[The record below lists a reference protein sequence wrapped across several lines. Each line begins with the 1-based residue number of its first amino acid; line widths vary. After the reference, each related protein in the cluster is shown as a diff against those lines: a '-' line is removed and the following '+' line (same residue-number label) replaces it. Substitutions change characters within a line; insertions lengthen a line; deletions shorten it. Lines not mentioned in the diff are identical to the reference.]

1 MSDAITLPVR
11 HLFTIEANV
20 GAHRAASDGRA
31 DGDPRRRVRQRRHLD
46 QGQQLSGTVAEG
58 AGGDFAVF
66 RPDGT
71 LRLDVRLT
79 LVADNGARLYVTYNG
94 VGTPVGDGSSVS
106 RTAPTF
112 EAPEGPHA
120 WLNNVQAVGIGE
132 SNPGHRHAAL
142 RPLRSALTRRC
153 GYRRKPARR

>member
-1 MSDAITLPVR
+1 MSDATTLPVR

-20 GAHRAASDGRA
+20 GAIPPRVIAGPTGTRVVVSVSDGTFK
-31 DGDPRRRVRQRRHLD
+31 GDR
-46 QGQQLSGTVAEG
+46 LSGTVAEG

-79 LVADNGARLYVTYNG
+79 LIADDDTRVYVTYNG
-94 VGTPVGDGSSVS
+94 VGTPIADGSLSL

-112 EAPEGPHA
+112 EAPDGPHA
-120 WLNNVQAVGIGE
+120 WLNNVQAIGVGE
-132 SNPGHRHAAL
+132 SNPATGTL
-142 RPLRSALTRRC
+142 RYDVYEVL
-153 GYRRKPARR
+153 

>member
-1 MSDAITLPVR
+1 MSDSTSLPAR
-11 HLFTIEANV
+11 HIFSIEANV
-20 GAHRAASDGRA
+20 GTPPAQVVAGPTGTRVIVSVSEGTFK
-31 DGDPRRRVRQRRHLD
+31 GDR
-46 QGQQLSGTVAEG
+46 LSGTVAEG

-66 RPDGT
+66 RPDGS

-79 LVADNGARLYVTYNG
+79 LVTDDGARIYVTYNG
-94 VGTPVGDGSSVS
+94 VGTPNADGTLAL

-132 SNPGHRHAAL
+132 SNPAGGTL
-142 RPLRSALTRRC
+142 RYDVYELL
-153 GYRRKPARR
+153 